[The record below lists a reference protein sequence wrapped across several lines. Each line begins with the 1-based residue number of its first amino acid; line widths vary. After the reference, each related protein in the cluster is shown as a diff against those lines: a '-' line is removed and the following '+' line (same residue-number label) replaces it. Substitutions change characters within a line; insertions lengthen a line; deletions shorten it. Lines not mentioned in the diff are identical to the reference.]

1 LVEGNQLLLD
11 PAQGV
16 TKTPRQ
22 RIESLPSRFFPDRGS
37 AFFPD
42 RGSFESGGKMRRL
55 NAGIRLRMVR
65 GRVILA
71 PSQGAAN
78 AKLGLRT
85 HLGPARRSALPGR
98 RRI

>member
-22 RIESLPSRFFPDRGS
+22 RIESLPSRFFPFFFL
-37 AFFPD
+37 FFPD